1 MRFFLEALNQI
12 FKSIMKKFNY
22 LLYIILLFTV
32 SNSNC
37 KAQYKSATI
46 QVKKEINARFLK
58 LLDFPI
64 DSVSIPRSINLSSG
78 VLKKVKS
85 KDWTSGFY
93 AGNLWQ
99 IYKLTGDIRYKEKAA
114 IWNAFIEKEKFNGG
128 THDMGF
134 KVYCSFGKGLKVEDN
149 PKYKK
154 IIVKSAQTLITR
166 FNAKIGAIRSW
177 DHSKELFDYPVIIDN
192 MLNLELL
199 FEASKI
205 SGDPTF
211 KNIAIQHANTTLKN
225 HFRKDNS
232 CYHVVDYDT
241 LSYGVRKKATFQ
253 GFSDES
259 SWARGQSWAVY
270 GFTMAY
276 RYTKN
281 KKYLKQAEATAKYY
295 INNKNMPED
304 GISYW
309 DFNDTSIPNAPR
321 DASSAAVMASALIE
335 LYSFTKN
342 QAYLDYSNKVI
353 NALSSD
359 KYLLN
364 ETVEAPFILNH
375 STGNWPKKDEIDQPI
390 VYADYY
396 FLEAI
401 IRKQSL

>member
-1 MRFFLEALNQI
+1 
-12 FKSIMKKFNY
+12 MKKYNSLF
-22 LLYIILLFTV
+22 IIILFTV
-32 SNSNC
+32 VNFNC
-37 KAQYKSATI
+37 QAQYKPVTI
-46 QVKKEINARFLK
+46 EVKKEINSRFLK

-64 DSVSIPRSINLSSG
+64 DSISIPRSMDVSTG
-78 VLKKVKS
+78 VVKKVKS

-99 IYKLTGDIRYKEKAA
+99 IYKLTGDIRYKDKAA
-114 IWNAFIEKEKFNGG
+114 LWNAFIEKEKFNNT

-134 KVYCSFGKGLKVEDN
+134 KVYGSFGKGLAVENND
-149 PKYKK
+149 KFKK
-154 IIVKSAQTLITR
+154 IIVKSAQTLISR
-166 FNAKIGAIRSW
+166 FNPKIGAIRSW
-177 DHSKELFDYPVIIDN
+177 NHSQELFDYPVIIDN

-205 SGDPTF
+205 SGDSTF
-211 KNIAIQHANTTLKN
+211 RNIAIQHANTTLKN

-241 LSYGVRKKATFQ
+241 VSNGVRKKATFQ
-253 GFSDES
+253 GFNDES

-270 GFTMAY
+270 GFTMSY

-281 KKYLKQAEATAKYY
+281 KEYLKQAEATAKYY
-295 INNKNMPED
+295 INYKTLPED
-304 GISYW
+304 GIPYW

-321 DASSAAVMASALIE
+321 DASSAAIMASALVE

-353 NALSSD
+353 NSLSSD
-359 KYLLN
+359 KYLLS
-364 ETVEAPFILNH
+364 ETVKGPFILDH

>member
-1 MRFFLEALNQI
+1 
-12 FKSIMKKFNY
+12 MKKFNS
-22 LLYIILLFTV
+22 LFFIV
-32 SNSNC
+32 LISLVNINC
-37 KAQYKSATI
+37 QAQTKNKGFSFKT
-46 QVKKEINARFLK
+46 EINQRFSK

-64 DSVSIPRSINLSSG
+64 DSVLIPRSMDLSSG
-78 VLKKVKS
+78 VVKKVKS
-85 KDWTSGFY
+85 KDWTSGFF

-99 IYKLTGDIRYKEKAA
+99 IYSLTGDVRFKEKA
-114 IWNAFIEKEKFNGG
+114 ILWNAFIEKEKFNNT

-134 KVYCSFGKGLKVEDN
+134 KVFCSFGKGLKVKDN
-149 PKYKK
+149 AKYKN

-166 FNAKIGAIRSW
+166 FNTKIEAIRSW
-177 DHSKELFDYPVIIDN
+177 DHNKEFFDFPVIIDN

-205 SGDPTF
+205 SGDKTY

-232 CYHVVDYDT
+232 CYHVIDYDT
-241 LSYGVRKKATFQ
+241 LSGKVKNKLTHQ
-253 GFSDES
+253 GFNNES

-281 KKYLKQAEATAKYY
+281 KEYLKQAEATAKYY
-295 INNKNMPED
+295 MNYKTLPED
-304 GISYW
+304 GIPYW

-321 DASSAAVMASALIE
+321 DASSATVMASALIE

-342 QAYLDYSNKVI
+342 QTYLEYSNKII
-353 NALSSD
+353 NTLSSD

-364 ETVEAPFILNH
+364 DSVKGPFILDH

>member
-1 MRFFLEALNQI
+1 MLF
-12 FKSIMKKFNY
+12 SFNC
-22 LLYIILLFTV
+22 
-32 SNSNC
+32 S
-37 KAQYKSATI
+37 AQYDPVSGLL
-46 QVKKEINARFLK
+46 KKEINSRFLN

-64 DSVSIPRSINLSSG
+64 DSVSIPRSMNLSSG
-78 VLKKVKS
+78 VMKKVKS

-114 IWNAFIEKEKFNGG
+114 LWNAFIEKEKFNGG

-134 KVYCSFGKGLKVEDN
+134 KVYCSFGKGLNVEDN

-154 IIVKSAQTLITR
+154 IILKSAQTLITR

-177 DHSKELFDYPVIIDN
+177 DHSKNLFDYPVIIDN

-199 FEASKI
+199 FEASII

-211 KNIAIQHANTTLKN
+211 RNIAIKHANTTLKN

-241 LSYGVRKKATFQ
+241 ISNGVRKKATFQ
-253 GFSDES
+253 GFNDDS

-281 KKYLKQAEATAKYY
+281 KKYLKQAEATANYY
-295 INNKNMPED
+295 INFKNLPED

-364 ETVEAPFILNH
+364 DTIEGPFILNH
-375 STGNWPKKDEIDQPI
+375 STGNWPKKDEIDSPI

-396 FLEAI
+396 YLEAI
-401 IRKQSL
+401 IRKKSL

>member
-1 MRFFLEALNQI
+1 VNQHSQAQNKSDKFLNKNIRTRF
-12 FKSIMKKFNY
+12 
-22 LLYIILLFTV
+22 
-32 SNSNC
+32 SN
-37 KAQYKSATI
+37 
-46 QVKKEINARFLK
+46 
-58 LLDFPI
+58 LLDFPV
-64 DSVSIPRSINLSSG
+64 DSVAIPRSMNISTG
-78 VLKKVKS
+78 VYKKVKS
-85 KDWTSGFY
+85 KDWTSGFFP
-93 AGNLWQ
+93 GTLWQ
-99 IYKLTGDIRYKEKAA
+99 IYQLTGEVKYKEKAA
-114 IWNAFIEKEKFNGG
+114 VWNAFIEKEKYNGT
-128 THDMGF
+128 THDIGF
-134 KVYCSFGKGLKVEDN
+134 KVYGSFGKGLAVEN
-149 PKYKK
+149 NEKYKK
-154 IIVKSAQTLITR
+154 IIVKSAQTLISR
-166 FNAKIGAIRSW
+166 FNPKIGAIRSW

-241 LSYGVRKKATFQ
+241 ISHGVRKKATFQ
-253 GFSDES
+253 GFNDES

-270 GFTMAY
+270 GFTMCY
-276 RYTKN
+276 RYTQN
-281 KKYLKQAEATAKYY
+281 KEYLKQAEATANYY

-304 GISYW
+304 GITYW
-309 DFNDTSIPNAPR
+309 DFKDTSIPNAPR

-335 LYSFTKN
+335 LYHFTNNKS
-342 QAYLDYSNKVI
+342 YLDYSNKVI
-353 NALSSD
+353 NSLSSD

-364 ETVEAPFILNH
+364 NSVKAPFLLDH

-390 VYADYY
+390 NYADYY

>member
-1 MRFFLEALNQI
+1 
-12 FKSIMKKFNY
+12 MKK
-22 LLYIILLFTV
+22 LIILTFISLFLSVNQHSQAQNKSDKFLNKNIRTRF
-32 SNSNC
+32 SN
-37 KAQYKSATI
+37 
-46 QVKKEINARFLK
+46 
-58 LLDFPI
+58 LLDFPV
-64 DSVSIPRSINLSSG
+64 DSVAIPRSMNISTG
-78 VLKKVKS
+78 VYKKVKS
-85 KDWTSGFY
+85 KDWTSGFFP
-93 AGNLWQ
+93 GTLWQ
-99 IYKLTGDIRYKEKAA
+99 IYQLTGEVKYKEKAA
-114 IWNAFIEKEKFNGG
+114 VWNAFIEKEKYNGT
-128 THDMGF
+128 THDIGF
-134 KVYCSFGKGLKVEDN
+134 KVYGSFGKGLAVEN
-149 PKYKK
+149 NEKYKK
-154 IIVKSAQTLITR
+154 IIVKSAQTLISR
-166 FNAKIGAIRSW
+166 FNPKIGAIRSW

-241 LSYGVRKKATFQ
+241 ISHGVRKKATFQ
-253 GFSDES
+253 GFNDES

-270 GFTMAY
+270 GFTMCY
-276 RYTKN
+276 RYTQN
-281 KKYLKQAEATAKYY
+281 KEYLKQAEATANYY

-304 GISYW
+304 GITYW
-309 DFNDTSIPNAPR
+309 DFKDTSIPNAPR

-335 LYSFTKN
+335 LYHFTNNKS
-342 QAYLDYSNKVI
+342 YLDYSNKVI
-353 NALSSD
+353 NSLSSD

-364 ETVEAPFILNH
+364 NSVKAPFLLDH

-390 VYADYY
+390 NYADYY

>member
-1 MRFFLEALNQI
+1 
-12 FKSIMKKFNY
+12 MKKFNS
-22 LLYIILLFTV
+22 LFFIV
-32 SNSNC
+32 LISLVNINC
-37 KAQYKSATI
+37 QAQTKNKGFSFKTEI
-46 QVKKEINARFLK
+46 KERFSK
-58 LLDFPI
+58 LLDFPV
-64 DSVSIPRSINLSSG
+64 DSVLIPRSMDLSSG
-78 VLKKVKS
+78 VVKKVKS
-85 KDWTSGFY
+85 KDWTSGFF

-99 IYKLTGDIRYKEKAA
+99 IYSLTGDVRFKEKA
-114 IWNAFIEKEKFNGG
+114 ILWNAFIEKEKFNNT

-134 KVYCSFGKGLKVEDN
+134 KVYCSFGKGLKVQDN
-149 PKYKK
+149 AKYKN

-166 FNAKIGAIRSW
+166 FNTKIGVIRSW
-177 DHSKELFDYPVIIDN
+177 DHNKEFFDFPVIIDN

-205 SGDPTF
+205 SGDKKF
-211 KNIAIQHANTTLKN
+211 KDIAIQHANTTLKN

-232 CYHVVDYDT
+232 CYHVIDYDT
-241 LSYGVRKKATFQ
+241 LSGKVKNKLTHQ
-253 GFSDES
+253 GFKNES

-281 KKYLKQAEATAKYY
+281 KEYLKQAEATAKYY
-295 INNKNMPED
+295 MKYKTLPED
-304 GISYW
+304 GIPYW

-321 DASSAAVMASALIE
+321 DASSATVMASALIE

-342 QAYLDYSNKVI
+342 QTYLEYSNKII
-353 NALSSD
+353 NTLSSD

-364 ETVEAPFILNH
+364 DSVKGPFILDH

>member
-1 MRFFLEALNQI
+1 
-12 FKSIMKKFNY
+12 MKKFNS
-22 LLYIILLFTV
+22 LFFIILFSLVLINCQAQSKTDGFTV
-32 SNSNC
+32 
-37 KAQYKSATI
+37 KTEI
-46 QVKKEINARFLK
+46 KERFSK

-64 DSVSIPRSINLSSG
+64 DSVLIPRSMDLSTG
-78 VLKKVKS
+78 VIKKVKS
-85 KDWTSGFY
+85 KDWTSGFFP
-93 AGNLWQ
+93 GNLWQ
-99 IYKLTGDIRYKEKAA
+99 IYSLTGDVRFKEKA
-114 IWNAFIEKEKFNGG
+114 ILWNAFIEKEKFNNT

-134 KVYCSFGKGLKVEDN
+134 KVYCSFGKGLKVQDN
-149 PKYKK
+149 PKYKN
-154 IIVKSAQTLITR
+154 IIVKSAQTLVTR
-166 FNAKIGAIRSW
+166 FDTKIGAIRSW
-177 DHSKELFDYPVIIDN
+177 DHNKEFFDFPVIIDN

-205 SGDPTF
+205 SGDKKF

-232 CYHVVDYDT
+232 CYHVIDYDT
-241 LSYGVRKKATFQ
+241 ITGKVKNKLTHQ
-253 GFSDES
+253 GFNNES

-281 KKYLKQAEATAKYY
+281 KEYLKQAEATAKYY
-295 INNKNMPED
+295 INYKTLPED
-304 GISYW
+304 GIPYW

-321 DASSAAVMASALIE
+321 DASSAAVMASALLE

-342 QAYLDYSNKVI
+342 QTYLEFSNKVL
-353 NALSSD
+353 NSLSSD

-364 ETVEAPFILNH
+364 DSVKGPFILDH

-401 IRKQSL
+401 IRKKSL

>member
-1 MRFFLEALNQI
+1 MVNI
-12 FKSIMKKFNY
+12 
-22 LLYIILLFTV
+22 
-32 SNSNC
+32 NC
-37 KAQYKSATI
+37 QAQYKTKGFT
-46 QVKKEINARFLK
+46 VNTEINQRFSK

-64 DSVSIPRSINLSSG
+64 DSVLIPRSMDLSSG
-78 VLKKVKS
+78 VVKKVKS
-85 KDWTSGFY
+85 KDWTSGFFP
-93 AGNLWQ
+93 GNLWQ
-99 IYKLTGDIRYKEKAA
+99 IYSLTGDVRFKEKA
-114 IWNAFIEKEKFNGG
+114 ILWNAFIEKEKFNNT

-134 KVYCSFGKGLKVEDN
+134 KVYCSFGKGLKVQDN
-149 PKYKK
+149 AKYKN
-154 IIVKSAQTLITR
+154 IIVKSAQTLVTR
-166 FNAKIGAIRSW
+166 FDTKIGAIRSW
-177 DHSKELFDYPVIIDN
+177 DHNKEFFDFPVIIDN

-205 SGDPTF
+205 SGDKTY

-232 CYHVVDYDT
+232 CYHVIDYDT
-241 LSYGVRKKATFQ
+241 ISGKVKNKLTHQ
-253 GFSDES
+253 GFNKES

-276 RYTKN
+276 RYSKN
-281 KKYLKQAEATAKYY
+281 KEYLKQAEATAKYY
-295 INNKNMPED
+295 INYKTLPED
-304 GISYW
+304 GIPYW

-321 DASSAAVMASALIE
+321 DASSAAVMASALVE

-342 QAYLDYSNKVI
+342 ETYLDYSKKVI
-353 NALSSD
+353 NTLSSD

-364 ETVEAPFILNH
+364 ESVKGPFILDH

>member
-1 MRFFLEALNQI
+1 MVN
-12 FKSIMKKFNY
+12 
-22 LLYIILLFTV
+22 V
-32 SNSNC
+32 NC
-37 KAQYKSATI
+37 QAQYKTKGFT
-46 QVKKEINARFLK
+46 VNTEINQRFSK

-64 DSVSIPRSINLSSG
+64 DSVLIPRSMDISSG
-78 VLKKVKS
+78 IVKRVKS
-85 KDWTSGFY
+85 KDWTSGFFP
-93 AGNLWQ
+93 GNLWQ
-99 IYKLTGDIRYKEKAA
+99 IYSLTGDIRFKEKA
-114 IWNAFIEKEKFNGG
+114 ILWNAFIEKEKFNNT

-134 KVYCSFGKGLKVEDN
+134 KVYCSFGKGLKVQDN
-149 PKYKK
+149 AKYKN
-154 IIVKSAQTLITR
+154 IIVKSAQTLFTR
-166 FNAKIGAIRSW
+166 FDTKIGAIRSW
-177 DHSKELFDYPVIIDN
+177 DHNKEFFDFPVIIDN

-205 SGDPTF
+205 SGDKTY

-241 LSYGVRKKATFQ
+241 LSGKVKNKLTHQ
-253 GFSDES
+253 GFNNES

-281 KKYLKQAEATAKYY
+281 KEYLKQAEATAKYF
-295 INNKNMPED
+295 INYKTLPED
-304 GISYW
+304 GIPYW

-321 DASSAAVMASALIE
+321 DASSAAVMASALVE

-342 QAYLDYSNKVI
+342 ETYLDYSKKVI
-353 NALSSD
+353 NTLSSD

-364 ETVEAPFILNH
+364 ESVKGPFILDH

-396 FLEAI
+396 FVEAI

>member
-1 MRFFLEALNQI
+1 
-12 FKSIMKKFNY
+12 MKKFNS
-22 LLYIILLFTV
+22 LFFIV
-32 SNSNC
+32 LISFVNINC
-37 KAQYKSATI
+37 QAQTKNKGFSFKT
-46 QVKKEINARFLK
+46 EINQRFSK

-64 DSVSIPRSINLSSG
+64 DSVLIPRSMDLSSG
-78 VLKKVKS
+78 VVKKVKS
-85 KDWTSGFY
+85 KDWTSGFFP
-93 AGNLWQ
+93 GNLWQ
-99 IYKLTGDIRYKEKAA
+99 IYSLTGDVRFKEKA
-114 IWNAFIEKEKFNGG
+114 ILWNAFIEKEKFNNT

-134 KVYCSFGKGLKVEDN
+134 KVYCSFGKGLKVKDN
-149 PKYKK
+149 AKYKN
-154 IIVKSAQTLITR
+154 IIVKSAQTLVTR
-166 FNAKIGAIRSW
+166 FDTKIGAIRSW
-177 DHSKELFDYPVIIDN
+177 DHNKEFFDFPVIIDN

-205 SGDPTF
+205 SGDKTY

-232 CYHVVDYDT
+232 CYHVIDYDT
-241 LSYGVRKKATFQ
+241 LSGKVKNKLTHQ
-253 GFSDES
+253 GFNNES

-281 KKYLKQAEATAKYY
+281 KEYLKQAEATAKYY
-295 INNKNMPED
+295 MNYKTLPED
-304 GISYW
+304 GIPYW

-321 DASSAAVMASALIE
+321 DASSAAVIASALLE

-342 QAYLDYSNKVI
+342 QTYLEYSNKII
-353 NALSSD
+353 NTLSSD

-364 ETVEAPFILNH
+364 DSVKGPFILDH

-396 FLEAI
+396 YLEAI

>member
-1 MRFFLEALNQI
+1 
-12 FKSIMKKFNY
+12 MKKFNS
-22 LLYIILLFTV
+22 LFYIIVFTFV
-32 SNSNC
+32 NFNC
-37 KAQYKSATI
+37 QAQYKPVSI
-46 QVKKEINARFLK
+46 EVKKEISSRFSK

-64 DSVSIPRSINLSSG
+64 DSVSIPRSMDCSTG
-78 VLKKVKS
+78 VVKKVKS

-99 IYKLTGDIRYKEKAA
+99 IYKITGDIRYKEKATL
-114 IWNAFIEKEKFNGG
+114 WNAFIEKEKFNNT

-134 KVYCSFGKGLKVEDN
+134 KVYCSFGKGLKADDN
-149 PKYKK
+149 AKYKN
-154 IIVKSAQTLITR
+154 IIVKSAQTLVTR
-166 FNAKIGAIRSW
+166 FNPKIGAIRSW
-177 DHSKELFDYPVIIDN
+177 NHSKELFDYPVIIDN

-205 SGDPTF
+205 SGDSTF
-211 KNIAIQHANTTLKN
+211 RNVAIQHANTTLKN

-241 LSYGVRKKATFQ
+241 ISHGVRKKATFQ
-253 GFSDES
+253 GFNDDS

-281 KKYLKQAEATAKYY
+281 KEYLKQAEATAKYY
-295 INNKNMPED
+295 INYKTLPED
-304 GISYW
+304 GIPYW

-353 NALSSD
+353 NTLSSD

-364 ETVEAPFILNH
+364 DTVKGPFILDH

>member
-1 MRFFLEALNQI
+1 
-12 FKSIMKKFNY
+12 MKKFNSLFY
-22 LLYIILLFTV
+22 ILLFTV
-32 SNSNC
+32 VNFNC
-37 KAQYKSATI
+37 QAQYKPVPI
-46 QVKKEINARFLK
+46 EVKKEINARFSK

-64 DSVSIPRSINLSSG
+64 DSVSIPRSMDVSTG
-78 VLKKVKS
+78 VVKKVKS

-99 IYKLTGDIRYKEKAA
+99 IYKITGDIRYKEKA
-114 IWNAFIEKEKFNGG
+114 ILWNAFIEKEKFNNT

-134 KVYCSFGKGLKVEDN
+134 KVYGSFGKGLAIEN
-149 PKYKK
+149 NEKYKK
-154 IIVKSAQTLITR
+154 IIVKSAQTLISR
-166 FNAKIGAIRSW
+166 FNPKIGAIRSW
-177 DHSKELFDYPVIIDN
+177 NHSKELFDYPVIIDN

-205 SGDPTF
+205 SGDSTF
-211 KNIAIQHANTTLKN
+211 RNIAIIHANTTLKN

-241 LSYGVRKKATFQ
+241 VSHGVRKKATFQ
-253 GFSDES
+253 GFKDES

-270 GFTMAY
+270 GFTMSY

-281 KKYLKQAEATAKYY
+281 KEYLKQAEATAKYY
-295 INNKNMPED
+295 INYKTLPED

-309 DFNDTSIPNAPR
+309 DFNDPSIPNAPR
-321 DASSAAVMASALIE
+321 DASSAAIMASALVE

-342 QAYLDYSNKVI
+342 QTYLDYSNKVI
-353 NALSSD
+353 NTLSSD

-364 ETVEAPFILNH
+364 ETVKGPFILNH

>member
-1 MRFFLEALNQI
+1 
-12 FKSIMKKFNY
+12 MKKFY
-22 LLYIILLFTV
+22 SLFFIILISLFI
-32 SNSNC
+32 NNC
-37 KAQYKSATI
+37 QAQNKTKGFA
-46 QVKKEINARFLK
+46 VKTEINQRFSK
-58 LLDFPI
+58 LLDFPV
-64 DSVSIPRSINLSSG
+64 DSVLIPRSMDLSSG
-78 VLKKVKS
+78 VVKKVKS
-85 KDWTSGFY
+85 KDWTSGFF

-99 IYKLTGDIRYKEKAA
+99 IYSLTGDVRFKEKA
-114 IWNAFIEKEKFNGG
+114 ILWNAFIEKEKFNNT

-134 KVYCSFGKGLKVEDN
+134 KVFCSFGKGLKVKDN
-149 PKYKK
+149 AKYKN
-154 IIVKSAQTLITR
+154 IIVKSAQTLVTR
-166 FNAKIGAIRSW
+166 FDTKIGAIRSW
-177 DHSKELFDYPVIIDN
+177 DHNKEFFDFPVIIDN

-205 SGDPTF
+205 SGDKTY

-232 CYHVVDYDT
+232 CYHVIDYDT
-241 LSYGVRKKATFQ
+241 LSGKVKNKLTHQ
-253 GFSDES
+253 GFNNES

-281 KKYLKQAEATAKYY
+281 KEYLKQAEATAKYY
-295 INNKNMPED
+295 MNYKTLPED
-304 GISYW
+304 GIPYW

-321 DASSAAVMASALIE
+321 DASSATVMASALIE

-342 QAYLDYSNKVI
+342 QTYLEYSNKII
-353 NALSSD
+353 NTLSSD

-364 ETVEAPFILNH
+364 DSVKGPFILDH

>member
-1 MRFFLEALNQI
+1 
-12 FKSIMKKFNY
+12 MKKFNS
-22 LLYIILLFTV
+22 LFYIILFTV
-32 SNSNC
+32 VNFNC
-37 KAQYKSATI
+37 QAQYKPVPI
-46 QVKKEINARFLK
+46 EVKKEINARFLK

-64 DSVSIPRSINLSSG
+64 DSVSIPRSMDCSTG
-78 VLKKVKS
+78 VVKKVKS

-99 IYKLTGDIRYKEKAA
+99 IYKLTGDIKYKEKAA
-114 IWNAFIEKEKFNGG
+114 LWNAFIEKEKFNNT

-134 KVYCSFGKGLKVEDN
+134 KVYGSFGKGLAVEN
-149 PKYKK
+149 NEKYKN
-154 IIVKSAQTLITR
+154 IIVKSAQTLISR
-166 FNAKIGAIRSW
+166 FNPKIGAIRSW
-177 DHSKELFDYPVIIDN
+177 NHSKELFDYPVIIDN

-205 SGDPTF
+205 SGDSTF
-211 KNIAIQHANTTLKN
+211 RKIAIKHANTTLKN
-225 HFRKDNS
+225 HFRNDNS

-241 LSYGVRKKATFQ
+241 ISHGVRKKATFQ
-253 GFSDES
+253 GFKDES

-281 KKYLKQAEATAKYY
+281 KEYLKQAEATAKYY
-295 INNKNMPED
+295 INYKTLPED

-309 DFNDTSIPNAPR
+309 DFNDPSIPNAPR

-342 QAYLDYSNKVI
+342 QAYLAYSNKVI
-353 NALSSD
+353 NTLSSD

-364 ETVEAPFILNH
+364 DTVKGPFILNH

>member
-1 MRFFLEALNQI
+1 
-12 FKSIMKKFNY
+12 MKKFNS
-22 LLYIILLFTV
+22 LFYIIVFTV
-32 SNSNC
+32 VNFNC
-37 KAQYKSATI
+37 QAQNKPVPI
-46 QVKKEINARFLK
+46 EVKKEINSRFLK

-64 DSVSIPRSINLSSG
+64 DSVSIPRSMDCSTGI
-78 VLKKVKS
+78 VKKVKS

-99 IYKLTGDIRYKEKAA
+99 IYKLTGDIRFKEKAVL
-114 IWNAFIEKEKFNGG
+114 WNAFIEKEKFNNT

-134 KVYCSFGKGLKVEDN
+134 KVYCSFGKGLKVEN
-149 PKYKK
+149 NTKYKN

-166 FNAKIGAIRSW
+166 FNPKIGAIRSW
-177 DHSKELFDYPVIIDN
+177 NHSKELFDYPVIIDN

-205 SGDPTF
+205 SGDSTF
-211 KNIAIQHANTTLKN
+211 RNIAIKHANTTLKN

-241 LSYGVRKKATFQ
+241 ISHGVRKKVTFQ
-253 GFSDES
+253 GFNDES

-281 KKYLKQAEATAKYY
+281 KEYLKQAEATAKYY
-295 INNKNMPED
+295 INYKTLPED
-304 GISYW
+304 GIPYW

-335 LYSFTKN
+335 LYFFTKN
-342 QAYLDYSNKVI
+342 QTYLDYSNKVI
-353 NALSSD
+353 NTLSSD

-364 ETVEAPFILNH
+364 ENVKGPFILDH
-375 STGNWPKKDEIDQPI
+375 STGNWPKKDEINMPI
-390 VYADYY
+390 IYADYY

>member
-1 MRFFLEALNQI
+1 
-12 FKSIMKKFNY
+12 MKKFNS
-22 LLYIILLFTV
+22 LFYIIVFTV
-32 SNSNC
+32 VNFNC
-37 KAQYKSATI
+37 QAQYNPATSI
-46 QVKKEINARFLK
+46 VKKEIKSRFLK

-64 DSVSIPRSINLSSG
+64 DSISIPRSMVLSSG
-78 VLKKVKS
+78 VVKKVES

-114 IWNAFIEKEKFNGG
+114 LWNAFIEKEKFNNK

-134 KVYCSFGKGLKVEDN
+134 KVYCSFGKGLEVEDN
-149 PKYKK
+149 PRYRN
-154 IIVKSAQTLITR
+154 IIVKSAQTLVTR
-166 FNAKIGAIRSW
+166 FNTKIGAIRSW
-177 DHSKELFDYPVIIDN
+177 DHNKDSWDFPVIIDN

-205 SGDPTF
+205 SGNKTF
-211 KNIAIQHANTTLKN
+211 ENIAIQHANTTLKN

-241 LSYGVRKKATFQ
+241 ITGVVKSKVTHQ
-253 GFSDES
+253 GFNNES

-276 RYTKN
+276 RYTK
-281 KKYLKQAEATAKYY
+281 KKEYLKQAEATAKYY
-295 INNKNMPED
+295 INYKTLPED
-304 GISYW
+304 GIPYW

-353 NALSSD
+353 NTLSSD

-364 ETVEAPFILNH
+364 ETVKGPFILDH

>member
-1 MRFFLEALNQI
+1 
-12 FKSIMKKFNY
+12 MKKCNF
-22 LLYIILLFTV
+22 LLFIFLF
-32 SNSNC
+32 SLGALNC
-37 KAQYKSATI
+37 KAQLKPNSNLVNT
-46 QVKKEINARFLK
+46 EISARFSK

-64 DSVSIPRSINLSSG
+64 DSIAIPRSMDLSSG
-78 VLKKVKS
+78 VVKKVKS
-85 KDWTSGFY
+85 KDWTSGFFS
-93 AGNLWQ
+93 GNLWQ
-99 IYKLTGDIRYKEKAA
+99 IYALTGDVRYKDKA
-114 IWNAFIEKEKFNGG
+114 ILWNAFIEKEKFNNT

-134 KVYCSFGKGLKVEDN
+134 KVFCSFGKGLKVQDN
-149 PKYKK
+149 LNYKK
-154 IIVKSAQTLITR
+154 IILRSAQTLVTR
-166 FNAKIGAIRSW
+166 FNTKIGAIRSW
-177 DHSKELFDYPVIIDN
+177 DHNKEFFDFPVIIDN

-205 SGDPTF
+205 SGNNTF

-232 CYHVVDYDT
+232 CYHVIDYDSIT
-241 LSYGVRKKATFQ
+241 GKVKNKLTHQ
-253 GFSDES
+253 GFNNES

-281 KKYLKQAEATAKYY
+281 KEYLKQAEATAKYY
-295 INNKNMPED
+295 INYKTLPKD
-304 GISYW
+304 GISFW

-321 DASSAAVMASALIE
+321 DVSSATVMASALIE

-342 QAYLDYSNKVI
+342 QVYLEYSNKI
-353 NALSSD
+353 LNTLSSD

-364 ETVEAPFILNH
+364 DSVKGPFILDH

>member
-1 MRFFLEALNQI
+1 MGIINQTVK
-12 FKSIMKKFNY
+12 FSMKKFNS
-22 LLYIILLFTV
+22 LFLIIALALF
-32 SNSNC
+32 SSSC
-37 KAQYKSATI
+37 QAQYDPSTSI
-46 QVKKEINARFLK
+46 VKKEIKERFQK

-64 DSVSIPRSINLSSG
+64 DSVAIPRSMDVSTGI
-78 VLKKVKS
+78 VKKIPS
-85 KDWTSGFY
+85 KDWTSGFF

-99 IYKLTGDIRYKEKAA
+99 IYKITGEIRYKEKAA
-114 IWNAFIEKEKFNGG
+114 LWNAFVEKEKFNNR

-134 KVYCSFGKGLKVEDN
+134 KVYCSFGKGLAVEDN
-149 PKYKK
+149 AKYKS
-154 IIVKSAQTLITR
+154 IVIKSAQTLVTR
-166 FNAKIGAIRSW
+166 FDAKIGAIRSW
-177 DHSKELFDYPVIIDN
+177 DHNKEFFDFPVIIDN

-199 FEASKI
+199 FEASKL
-205 SGDPTF
+205 SGDTTF

-232 CYHVVDYDT
+232 CYHVIDYDT
-241 LSYGVRKKATFQ
+241 LSGKVKNKLTHQ
-253 GFSDES
+253 GFNNES

-281 KKYLKQAEATAKYY
+281 KEYLKQAEATAKYY
-295 INNKNMPED
+295 INNKNLPKD

-342 QAYLDYSNKVI
+342 KTYLEYSNKVI
-353 NALSSD
+353 NTLSSD

-364 ETVEAPFILNH
+364 DSVKGPFILDH

>member
-1 MRFFLEALNQI
+1 
-12 FKSIMKKFNY
+12 MKKFNS
-22 LLYIILLFTV
+22 LFYIILF
-32 SNSNC
+32 SIISFNC
-37 KAQYKSATI
+37 KAQYNPVTTPIKE
-46 QVKKEINARFLK
+46 EINSRFLK

-64 DSVSIPRSINLSSG
+64 DSVSIPRSMVLSSG
-78 VLKKVKS
+78 VVKKVKS

-99 IYKLTGDIRYKEKAA
+99 IYNLTGDIRYKEKAA
-114 IWNAFIEKEKFNGG
+114 LWNAFIEKEKFNST

-134 KVYCSFGKGLKVEDN
+134 KVYCSFGKGLMVEDN
-149 PKYKK
+149 KKYKN
-154 IIVKSAQTLITR
+154 IIVKSAQTLVTR
-166 FNAKIGAIRSW
+166 FNTKIGAIRSW
-177 DHSKELFDYPVIIDN
+177 DHNKESWDFPVIIDN

-205 SGDPTF
+205 SGDKSF
-211 KNIAIQHANTTLKN
+211 RKIAIQHANTTLKN
-225 HFRKDNS
+225 HFRNDYS
-232 CYHVVDYDT
+232 CFHVVDYDT
-241 LSYGVRKKATFQ
+241 ISGKVRSRGTHQ
-253 GFSDES
+253 GFNNES

-281 KKYLKQAEATAKYY
+281 KEYLKQAEATAKYY
-295 INNKNMPED
+295 INYKTLPED
-304 GISYW
+304 GIPYW

-321 DASSAAVMASALIE
+321 DASSAAVMASALLE
-335 LYSFTKN
+335 LYTFTKN

-353 NALSSD
+353 TTLSSD

-364 ETVEAPFILNH
+364 DAVKGPFILDH

>member
-1 MRFFLEALNQI
+1 
-12 FKSIMKKFNY
+12 MKKFNS
-22 LLYIILLFTV
+22 LFYIILFTTI
-32 SNSNC
+32 NFNC
-37 KAQYKSATI
+37 KAQYKPATI
-46 QVKKEINARFLK
+46 EVKKEINARFSK

-64 DSVSIPRSINLSSG
+64 DSVAIPRSMDCSTGL
-78 VLKKVKS
+78 VKKVKS

-114 IWNAFIEKEKFNGG
+114 LWNAFIEKEKFNNT

-134 KVYCSFGKGLKVEDN
+134 KVYGSFGKGLAVEN
-149 PKYKK
+149 NEKYKN
-154 IIVKSAQTLITR
+154 IIVKSAQTLISR
-166 FNAKIGAIRSW
+166 FNPKIGAIRSW
-177 DHSKELFDYPVIIDN
+177 NHSKELFDYPVIIDN

-205 SGDPTF
+205 SGDSTF
-211 KNIAIQHANTTLKN
+211 RNIAIKHANTTLKN

-241 LSYGVRKKATFQ
+241 VSHGVRKKATFQ
-253 GFSDES
+253 GFKDES

-270 GFTMAY
+270 GFTMSY

-281 KKYLKQAEATAKYY
+281 KEYLKQAEATAKYY
-295 INNKNMPED
+295 INYKTLPED
-304 GISYW
+304 GIPYW

-321 DASSAAVMASALIE
+321 DVSSAAVMASALLE
-335 LYSFTKN
+335 LYTFTKN

-353 NALSSD
+353 TTLSSD

-364 ETVEAPFILNH
+364 DAVKGPFILDH

>member
-1 MRFFLEALNQI
+1 MFIN
-12 FKSIMKKFNY
+12 
-22 LLYIILLFTV
+22 
-32 SNSNC
+32 NC
-37 KAQYKSATI
+37 QAQNKTKGFA
-46 QVKKEINARFLK
+46 VKTEINQRFSK
-58 LLDFPI
+58 LLDFPV
-64 DSVSIPRSINLSSG
+64 DSVLIPRSMDLSSG
-78 VLKKVKS
+78 VVKKVKS
-85 KDWTSGFY
+85 KDWTSGFF

-99 IYKLTGDIRYKEKAA
+99 IYSLTGDVRFKEKA
-114 IWNAFIEKEKFNGG
+114 ILWNAFIEKEKFNNT

-134 KVYCSFGKGLKVEDN
+134 KVFCSFGKGLKVKDN
-149 PKYKK
+149 AKYKN

-166 FNAKIGAIRSW
+166 FNTKIGAIRSW
-177 DHSKELFDYPVIIDN
+177 DHNKEFFDFPVIIDN

-205 SGDPTF
+205 SGDKTY

-232 CYHVVDYDT
+232 CYHVIDYDT
-241 LSYGVRKKATFQ
+241 LSGKVKNKLTHQ
-253 GFSDES
+253 GFNNES

-281 KKYLKQAEATAKYY
+281 KEYLKQAEATAKYY
-295 INNKNMPED
+295 MNYKTLPED
-304 GISYW
+304 GIPYW

-321 DASSAAVMASALIE
+321 DVSSATVMASALIE

-342 QAYLDYSNKVI
+342 QTYLEYSNKII
-353 NALSSD
+353 NTLSSD

-364 ETVEAPFILNH
+364 DSVKGPFILDH

>member
-1 MRFFLEALNQI
+1 MAT
-12 FKSIMKKFNY
+12 
-22 LLYIILLFTV
+22 TV
-32 SNSNC
+32 YNTNC
-37 KAQYKSATI
+37 LAQNNTSATT
-46 QVKKEINARFLK
+46 VKKEIKDRFEK

-64 DSVSIPRSINLSSG
+64 DSVSIPRSMSVSSG
-78 VLKKVKS
+78 IVKEVPS
-85 KDWTSGFY
+85 KDWTSGFF

-99 IYKLTGDIRYKEKAA
+99 IYMLTGDIRFKEKAA
-114 IWNAFIEKEKFNGG
+114 LWNTFIEKEKFNNK

-134 KVYCSFGKGLKVEDN
+134 KVYCSYGKGLSVEDN
-149 PKYKK
+149 TKYKD

-166 FNAKIGAIRSW
+166 YNSKVGAIRSW
-177 DHSKELFDYPVIIDN
+177 DHHKEVWGFPVIIDN
-192 MLNLELL
+192 MINLELL

-205 SGDPTF
+205 SGDKSF
-211 KNIAIQHANTTLKN
+211 EKIAIQHANTTLKN

-232 CYHVVDYDT
+232 CYHVLDYDSIT
-241 LSYGVRKKATFQ
+241 GEVKSKVTHQ

-270 GFTMAY
+270 GFTMSY

-281 KKYLKQAEATAKYY
+281 VAFLKQAEATAQYF
-295 INNKNMPED
+295 INHKMLPKD
-304 GISYW
+304 GIPYW
-309 DFNDTSIPNAPR
+309 DFNDPSIPNSSR

-342 QAYLDYSNKVI
+342 ESYLNYANKVI
-353 NALSSD
+353 NTLSSD
-359 KYLLN
+359 KYLLS
-364 ETVEAPFILNH
+364 EAVKGPFILDH
-375 STGNWPKKDEIDQPI
+375 STGNWPVKDEVDQPI

>member
-1 MRFFLEALNQI
+1 
-12 FKSIMKKFNY
+12 MKKCNFV
-22 LLYIILLFTV
+22 LFIFLF
-32 SNSNC
+32 SLGALNC
-37 KAQYKSATI
+37 KAQLKPNSNLVNT
-46 QVKKEINARFLK
+46 EISARFSK
-58 LLDFPI
+58 LLDFPV
-64 DSVSIPRSINLSSG
+64 DSIAIPRSMDLSTG
-78 VLKKVKS
+78 VVKKVKS
-85 KDWTSGFY
+85 KDWTSGFFS
-93 AGNLWQ
+93 GNLWQ
-99 IYKLTGDIRYKEKAA
+99 IYALTGDVRYKDKA
-114 IWNAFIEKEKFNGG
+114 ILWNAFIEKEKFNNT

-134 KVYCSFGKGLKVEDN
+134 KVFCSFGKGLKVKDN
-149 PKYKK
+149 LNYKK
-154 IIVKSAQTLITR
+154 IILRSAQTLVTR
-166 FNAKIGAIRSW
+166 FNTKIGAIRSW
-177 DHSKELFDYPVIIDN
+177 DHNKEFFDFPVIIDN

-205 SGDPTF
+205 SGNNTF

-225 HFRKDNS
+225 HFRNDNS
-232 CYHVVDYDT
+232 CYHVIDYDSIT
-241 LSYGVRKKATFQ
+241 GKVKNKLTHQ
-253 GFSDES
+253 GFNNES

-281 KKYLKQAEATAKYY
+281 IEYLKQAEATAKYY
-295 INNKNMPED
+295 INYKTLPKD
-304 GISYW
+304 GISFW

-321 DASSAAVMASALIE
+321 DVSSATVMASALIE

-342 QAYLDYSNKVI
+342 QVYLEYSNKI
-353 NALSSD
+353 LNTLSSD

-364 ETVEAPFILNH
+364 DSVKGPFILDH

>member
-1 MRFFLEALNQI
+1 
-12 FKSIMKKFNY
+12 MKKFNT
-22 LLYIILLFTV
+22 LFYIILFTTI
-32 SNSNC
+32 NFNC
-37 KAQYKSATI
+37 KGQYKPATI
-46 QVKKEINARFLK
+46 EVKKEINARFSK

-64 DSVSIPRSINLSSG
+64 DSVAIPRSMDCSTGL
-78 VLKKVKS
+78 VKKVKS

-114 IWNAFIEKEKFNGG
+114 LWNAFIEKEKFNNT

-134 KVYCSFGKGLKVEDN
+134 KVYGSFGKGLAVEN
-149 PKYKK
+149 NEKYKN
-154 IIVKSAQTLITR
+154 IIVKSAQTLISR
-166 FNAKIGAIRSW
+166 FNPKIGAIRSW
-177 DHSKELFDYPVIIDN
+177 NHSKELFDYPVIIDN

-205 SGDPTF
+205 SGDSTF
-211 KNIAIQHANTTLKN
+211 RNIAIKHANTTLKN

-241 LSYGVRKKATFQ
+241 VSHGVRKKATFQ
-253 GFSDES
+253 GFKDES

-270 GFTMAY
+270 GFTMSY

-281 KKYLKQAEATAKYY
+281 KEYLKQAEATAKYY
-295 INNKNMPED
+295 INYKTLPED
-304 GISYW
+304 GIPYW

-321 DASSAAVMASALIE
+321 DVSSAAVMASALLE
-335 LYSFTKN
+335 LYTFTKN

-353 NALSSD
+353 TTLSSD

-364 ETVEAPFILNH
+364 DAVKGPFILDH